1 MLILLEIFGEC
12 FCKLIGARGALH
24 AATNARKAL
33 DCLGYRVALYKSRN
47 ALGVAVATANVAN
60 LCNNAVLNSDF
71 DGARTNA
78 LCCVGKTI
86 HSFIILSG

>member
-1 MLILLEIFGEC
+1 MLFVCKIFGEG

-33 DCLGYRVALYKSRN
+33 DGFGYGVTLYKCCN
-47 ALGVAVATANVAN
+47 ALRVAVATANVAN

-71 DGARTNA
+71 DSARTNA

-86 HSFIILSG
+86 HSFIFLSG